1 MILVDIANL
10 SFQEL
15 KYLAKQE
22 GVEDYDSLTKDDLLD
37 ELNDIFDIV
46 DGTIQLNNR
55 LKNTSSQRYVNS
67 LSDCSTTKEVQDL
80 PGVEALTQLYME
92 TSIHFM
98 LSDLS
103 WGFAYW
109 SISPLTKAK
118 LLEEDES
125 YLQNVFLR
133 VTSTDNVT
141 SKSTVHDIGVSKE
154 DTSWNINLPDVG
166 HSYQVALCVQNSKD
180 MLIAL
185 AQSLAVTVP
194 KPYWTM
200 NTAEL
205 EDDSVLFNA
214 LFSSIVSRDG
224 NYTDEVVIPELVK
237 KLVAREGIK

>member
-1 MILVDIANL
+1 MILVNTDSL
-10 SFQEL
+10 SVAEL
-15 KYLAKQE
+15 RYLAECEGIEDFDTKGQE
-22 GVEDYDSLTKDDLLD
+22 DLLD
-37 ELNDIFDIV
+37 ELSDILEIS
-46 DGTIQLNNR
+46 DGAFQVNGNSNS
-55 LKNTSSQRYVNS
+55 KSNQRYVNA
-67 LSDCSTTKEVQDL
+67 LSDFPGHDNAQAL
-80 PGVEALTQLYME
+80 PGVEKISKVYKE
-92 TSIHFM
+92 TSIHLM
-98 LSDLS
+98 LRDFN
-103 WGFAYW
+103 WAFAYW
-109 SISPLTKAK
+109 SVSPLSQLK
-118 LLEEDES
+118 LIEEDPT
-125 YLQNVFLR
+125 YLKNVFLR